1 VFITENMQTY
11 TVVQTEQVVFTSMYI
26 YTYMHVT
33 KVIHLREN
41 KEGYICGLGRRNEK
55 GEMI

>member
-1 VFITENMQTY
+1 MQTY